1 MIQKKYR
8 VLVVD
13 DHPIVRAGVIR
24 MIASEPEFEVCGE
37 ADRWETALS
46 ESAERKPDAVV
57 LDISLG
63 NRIGLDLIR
72 EITDL
77 LPSVRILILS
87 MHDQALYAE
96 RALRAGAHGYV
107 MKSSATD
114 CVIQGLGVILRGGI
128 YAEGLRSDSNAG
140 RDVGRNPVDVLSNR
154 EIEVLSMI
162 GKGLSTDAIAARMH
176 LSPKT
181 VEVHRGNIRSKLG
194 LDAGQRLVEVAIRY
208 FPAGE

>member
-1 MIQKKYR
+1 MMQKRYR

-13 DHPIVRAGVIR
+13 DHPIVRAGVMR
-24 MIASEPEFEVCGE
+24 MIAAEADFEVCGE

-46 ESAERKPDAVV
+46 EAAERQPDAVV

-72 EITDL
+72 EICDL
-77 LPSVRILILS
+77 VPAVRILILS
-87 MHDQALYAE
+87 MHDQSLYAE

-107 MKSSATD
+107 MKSSATES
-114 CVIQGLGVILRGGI
+114 VIQGLGVILRGGI
-128 YAEGLRSDSNAG
+128 YAEGLGGDVSSG
-140 RDVGRNPVDVLSNR
+140 REVSRNPMEVLSNR

-181 VEVHRGNIRSKLG
+181 VEVHRGNIRSKLSLG
-194 LDAGQRLVEVAIRY
+194 PGQRLVEIAIRY
-208 FPAGE
+208 FPQGE

>member
-1 MIQKKYR
+1 MMQKRYR

-13 DHPIVRAGVIR
+13 DHPIVRAGVMR
-24 MIASEPEFEVCGE
+24 MIAAEADFEVCGE

-46 ESAERKPDAVV
+46 EASERQPDAVV

-72 EITDL
+72 EICDL
-77 LPSVRILILS
+77 VPAVRILILS
-87 MHDQALYAE
+87 MHDQSLYAE

-107 MKSSATD
+107 MKSSATES
-114 CVIQGLGVILRGGI
+114 VIQGLGVILRGGI
-128 YAEGLRSDSNAG
+128 YAEGLGADVSSG
-140 RDVGRNPVDVLSNR
+140 REVSRNPMEVLSNR

-194 LDAGQRLVEVAIRY
+194 LGPGQRLVEIAIRY
-208 FPAGE
+208 FPQGE

>member
-1 MIQKKYR
+1 MIQKKHR

-13 DHPIVRAGVIR
+13 DHPIVRSGVIR
-24 MIASEPEFEVCGE
+24 MISAEPEFDVCGE
-37 ADRWETALS
+37 ADRWETAL
-46 ESAERKPDAVV
+46 AEAAKQQPDAVV

-72 EITDL
+72 EISAL
-77 LPSVRILILS
+77 VPAVRILILS
-87 MHDQALYAE
+87 MHDQSLYAE

-107 MKSSATD
+107 MKSSATES
-114 CVIQGLGVILRGGI
+114 VIQGLCVILRGGI
-128 YAEGLRSDSNAG
+128 YAEELSAASAPSREVA
-140 RDVGRNPVDVLSNR
+140 RNPMEVLSNR

-162 GKGLSTDAIAARMH
+162 GKGLSTDAIALRMH

-194 LDAGQRLVEVAIRY
+194 LGSGQRLVEIAIRY
-208 FPAGE
+208 FPQTD

>member
-1 MIQKKYR
+1 MITKRYR

-24 MIASEPEFEVCGE
+24 MIDAEADFEVCGE

-46 ESAERKPDAVV
+46 EAAEHQPDAVV

-63 NRIGLDLIR
+63 NRMGLDLIR
-72 EITDL
+72 ELGDL
-77 LPSVRILILS
+77 VPSVRILVLS
-87 MHDQALYAE
+87 MHDQSLYAE

-107 MKSSATD
+107 MKSSATEN
-114 CVIQGLGVILRGGI
+114 VVQGLGVILKGGI
-128 YAEGLRSDSNAG
+128 YADGLRTESLAG
-140 RDVGRNPVDVLSNR
+140 QKVLLNPMEVLSNR

-181 VEVHRGNIRSKLG
+181 VEVHRGNIRGKLG
-194 LDAGQRLVEVAIRY
+194 LGSGQRLIEIAIRY
-208 FPAGE
+208 FPQGE

>member
-1 MIQKKYR
+1 MVQKQYR

-13 DHPIVRAGVIR
+13 DHPIVRSGVTR
-24 MIASEPEFEVCGE
+24 MIAGEPGFEVCGE

-46 ESAERKPDAVV
+46 EAAAHQPDAVV

-72 EITDL
+72 EICGL
-77 LPSVRILILS
+77 VPGVRILILS
-87 MHDQALYAE
+87 MHDQSLYAE

-107 MKSSATD
+107 MKSSATES
-114 CVIQGLGVILRGGI
+114 VIKGLGVILRGGI
-128 YAEGLRSDSNAG
+128 YADGLNLETTSSREVS
-140 RDVGRNPVDVLSNR
+140 RNPIEALTNR
-154 EIEVLSMI
+154 EVEVLSMI

-194 LDAGQRLVEVAIRY
+194 LGAGQRLVEIAIRT
-208 FPAGE
+208 FPQGE

>member
-1 MIQKKYR
+1 MQKRYT

-24 MIASEPEFEVCGE
+24 MISAEPDFEVCGE

-46 ESAERKPDAVV
+46 EAAKLRPDAVV

-72 EITDL
+72 EISDL
-77 LPSVRILILS
+77 VPAVRILILS
-87 MHDQALYAE
+87 MHDRSLYAE

-107 MKSSATD
+107 MKSSATES
-114 CVIQGLGVILRGGI
+114 VIQGLGVILRGGI
-128 YAEGLRSDSNAG
+128 YAEGLRSDPLVSRESA
-140 RDVGRNPVDVLSNR
+140 RNPMEVLSNR

-162 GKGLSTDAIAARMH
+162 GKGLSTDAIATRMH

-194 LDAGQRLVEVAIRY
+194 LGPGQRLVEIAIRY
-208 FPAGE
+208 FPQGE